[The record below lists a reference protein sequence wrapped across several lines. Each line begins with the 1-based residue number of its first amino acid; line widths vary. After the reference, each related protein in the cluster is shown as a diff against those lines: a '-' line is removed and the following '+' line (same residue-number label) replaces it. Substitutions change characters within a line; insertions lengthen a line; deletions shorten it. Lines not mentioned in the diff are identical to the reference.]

1 MNDPLHL
8 FKTSIFTLALA
19 FTAPSTWA
27 QCISYTTD
35 GLSYYRAEVPAFS
48 NIGTFNPA
56 AIPLNGVIFT
66 ATGPTRFLNSRNP
79 TSDPLVVCSSSAK
92 YHVTGVGIP
101 INNIYPSS
109 IPNIGIRL
117 TANTLNQLVPYIG
130 KDISVSFWIKD
141 FSLKIELIKTGEIT
155 AGGSLSGSILQYRAG
170 SDSGQ
175 LLVDFQISIPV
186 QITPQVPT
194 CRVSVPTINL
204 RLGNV
209 AFPSSTPVGTTANE
223 QAFNISLNCSG
234 GNSGTATR
242 AYVTLTDVT
251 TPTNRTD
258 RLSLTKESAAT
269 GVAIQI
275 TRLDTP
281 LKFGQDSAA
290 VGNTNQWFGGSAV
303 FGQGNLDIPL
313 KARYLKT
320 AAQITPGKANGAA
333 TFTMSYQ

>member
-1 MNDPLHL
+1 MNNPLHL
-8 FKTSIFTLALA
+8 FKKSIFTLALA

-27 QCISYTTD
+27 QCRSDTND
-35 GLSYYRAEVPAFS
+35 GLNYYRAEVPTFS

-66 ATGPTRFLNSRNP
+66 TTGATSFLNNRNP
-79 TSDPLVVCSSSAK
+79 GLDPTIFCSNLTT
-92 YHVTGVGIP
+92 YYVTGVGTP

-109 IPNIGIRL
+109 IPNIGVRI
-117 TANTLNQLVPYIG
+117 TAPTLNKLAPYAGESLVFG
-130 KDISVSFWIKD
+130 TWIRG
-141 FSLKIELIKTGEIT
+141 FQLKIELIKTGEIT
-155 AGGSLSGSILQYRAG
+155 AAGTLSGSILQYRAN
-170 SDSGQ
+170 SNSGQ
-175 LLVDFQISIPV
+175 LLVDFQISTPV

-194 CRVSVPTINL
+194 CRVSAPTINL
-204 RLGNV
+204 LLGNV
-209 AFPSSTPVGTTANE
+209 HFPSSTPVGTTANE

-258 RLSLTKESAAT
+258 RLSLTRASNAT

-290 VGNTNQWFGGSAV
+290 VGNTNQWFAGTAV
-303 FGQGNLDIPL
+303 FGQGKLDIPL